1 MLLRQIR
8 SQDGTGTL
16 SYILGDPAT
25 GEAVVIDPNI
35 ADTQRI
41 LLAAETMGVRITTV
55 IDTHTHADHVSAAGE
70 LKRLVGAR
78 LVMHEGTKNKWKVV
92 DQGDAFGIGD
102 ILRANAAH
110 EVDRYVRHAETV
122 KVGSMDLH
130 MLLTPGHT
138 DNHISVRAGDM
149 LFTGDLL
156 LIGQAGRSDLPGGS
170 AEQQYTSLF
179 TTVLSLPDSTKIYPG
194 HDYEEREYALLGD
207 ERRSN
212 PFLQPRTQ
220 EAYVEFVKDF
230 FPPFAEATEG
240 GAMTLQCGTTRVST
254 AAEGYRRVSA
264 AELASLIQHEPGLHL
279 LDVREP
285 FELIAFGAIPGVHN
299 IPVGELAFRMDEL
312 PGNRSGPIAVICA
325 SGNRSSEAA
334 HYLVTRGY
342 DRVFDLDGG
351 MYAWKT
357 EGRQL
362 FRGPAT
368 VQAGNP

>member
-1 MLLRQIR
+1 MLFRQIR

-25 GEAVVIDPNI
+25 GEAAVIDPNI
-35 ADTQRI
+35 NDTQRVLRI
-41 LLAAETMGVRITTV
+41 AQDMGVRISTV

-70 LKRLVGAR
+70 LKRHTGAR
-78 LVMHEGTKNKWKVV
+78 LVMHEETKNKWKVV

-110 EVDRYVRHAETV
+110 EVDRYVRDGETV
-122 KVGSMDLH
+122 KVGSMELH

-156 LIGQAGRSDLPGGS
+156 LIGQAGRSDLPGGN

-179 TTVLSLPDSTKIYPG
+179 GTVMSLPDSTKIYPG
-194 HDYEEREYALLGD
+194 HDYEGREYALLGD
-207 ERRSN
+207 ERRTN
-212 PFLQPRTQ
+212 PFLQPRTK

-240 GAMTLQCGTTRVST
+240 GTMTLQCGTKRVST
-254 AAEGYRRVSA
+254 AAEGYQRVSA
-264 AELASLIQHEPGLHL
+264 AELASLIQREPGLHL

-285 FELIAFGAIPGVHN
+285 FELVAFGTIPGVQN
-299 IPVGELAFRMDEL
+299 IPVGELAFRTSEL
-312 PGNRSGPIAVICA
+312 PADLTRPIAVICA

-342 DRVFDLDGG
+342 ARVFDLDGG
-351 MYAWKT
+351 IYAWKKD
-357 EGRQL
+357 GRTL
-362 FRGPAT
+362 VRGP
-368 VQAGNP
+368 VNV